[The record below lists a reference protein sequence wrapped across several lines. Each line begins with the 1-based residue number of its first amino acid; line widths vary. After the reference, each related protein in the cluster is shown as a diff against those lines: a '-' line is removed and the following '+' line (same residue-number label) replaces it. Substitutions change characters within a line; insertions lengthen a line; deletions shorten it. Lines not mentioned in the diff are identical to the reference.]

1 MNKAYDYQ
9 GTIVSMS
16 KPVKKLRSIR
26 KTIHLDSGDRDKNI
40 YKDNGDFFLYLPRTY
55 ENVVGINIR
64 GAEFPSLSVAH
75 TRSVTGGTGTV
86 EATSLYFFL
95 ELEGLNKSDET
106 VVGAS
111 KSTLVDSVFAKFQV
125 KEGYTGNIFYNE
137 SSDIHTNFNYQPAL
151 GKLDR
156 LHLRTRLHS
165 QQQGSTTYGTLL
177 WPTRE
182 YSLTIEIVTLENSF
196 DDYSS
201 IETRLNERSDSGFF
215 GVGV

>member
-1 MNKAYDYQ
+1 MFYLHGKIIEDKGVDGIHPDFGKYEYDKILDTLAKAGFVVISEARPKDTDSDLYANKV
-9 GTIVSMS
+9 VSQ
-16 KPVKKLRSIR
+16 I
-26 KTIHLDSGDRDKNI
+26 DSLLKAKVSPENI
-40 YKDNGDFFLYLPRTY
+40 
-55 ENVVGINIR
+55 
-64 GAEFPSLSVAH
+64 
-75 TRSVTGGTGTV
+75 
-86 EATSLYFFL
+86 
-95 ELEGLNKSDET
+95 T

>member
-1 MNKAYDYQ
+1 
-9 GTIVSMS
+9 
-16 KPVKKLRSIR
+16 
-26 KTIHLDSGDRDKNI
+26 
-40 YKDNGDFFLYLPRTY
+40 
-55 ENVVGINIR
+55 
-64 GAEFPSLSVAH
+64 
-75 TRSVTGGTGTV
+75 
-86 EATSLYFFL
+86 
-95 ELEGLNKSDET
+95 
-106 VVGAS
+106 
-111 KSTLVDSVFAKFQV
+111 V

-165 QQQGSTTYGTLL
+165 QQQGTSTYGTLI